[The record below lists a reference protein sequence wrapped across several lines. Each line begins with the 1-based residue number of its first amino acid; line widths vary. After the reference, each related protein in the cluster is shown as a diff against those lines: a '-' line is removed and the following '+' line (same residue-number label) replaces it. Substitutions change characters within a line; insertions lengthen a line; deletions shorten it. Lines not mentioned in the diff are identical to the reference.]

1 MANKTL
7 KIVSEEFLY
16 QKSDLL
22 ENILSQ
28 IELDNSN
35 ISEETS
41 RRDYEYKLKVIQY
54 ILDAKFQ
61 TQNNNEELLK
71 KSVDLDVEQN
81 PSLFSF
87 TYFLSSQQNF
97 DIHGVIY
104 ANS

>member
-35 ISEETS
+35 ISEK
-41 RRDYEYKLKVIQY
+41 R
-54 ILDAKFQ
+54 
-61 TQNNNEELLK
+61 
-71 KSVDLDVEQN
+71 LDVIM
-81 PSLFSF
+81 SIS
-87 TYFLSSQQNF
+87 
-97 DIHGVIY
+97 
-104 ANS
+104 